1 MVQHLEKE
9 KEKPEDMDTAPQPRE
24 SDPKQAKH
32 GVVTDDEAY
41 FNASLNYEIRLT
53 ANYCEMTLGHNSC
66 EGSFVIL
73 V

>member
-1 MVQHLEKE
+1 MVQHLKRA

-24 SDPKQAKH
+24 TDPKQAKH
-32 GVVTDDEAY
+32 GVVVTDDETY

-53 ANYCEMTLGHNSC
+53 ANYCEMGHH
-66 EGSFVIL
+66 L